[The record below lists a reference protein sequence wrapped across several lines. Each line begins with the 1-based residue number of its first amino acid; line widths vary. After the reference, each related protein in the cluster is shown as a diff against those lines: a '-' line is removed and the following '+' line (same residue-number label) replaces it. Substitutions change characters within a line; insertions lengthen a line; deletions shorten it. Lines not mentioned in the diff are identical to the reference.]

1 MHPWQYARGRPAIM
15 NMNRKILLAAILLL
29 LSASFAKVSG
39 QNKIEGIVLSKQ
51 TGEPLEMVNVFEDG
65 KEGRTLYVT
74 SEDGKF
80 HIESGKKNS
89 LRLGFRRIGY
99 FNNYE
104 ECKAGATLVT
114 VRLSEEL
121 NTSEEIIVT
130 GESRAHTD
138 LLNTFHITS
147 GLNSVDE
154 LISRASGVALMRRGN
169 FGSEPVIRGL
179 NSDRMSVRLDGM
191 KIQPACTDKMD
202 PVTSYAETGNL
213 ESISLSKGAFGDDGC
228 FSSCSGIDM
237 KLKDAGTADRFSATG
252 SINGGFLSVSKGIRL
267 EGKAELKSE
276 SFGNFTNVTYRSNQD
291 YKDGRGDE
299 IFYSGFNKINISN
312 SSTYKTGVSSSLKAD
327 ILYDY
332 AWDIGYP
339 ALTMDVKDAEAIIA
353 GVQYNTLFRNSF
365 AKELESKIYYNKI
378 THIMDDSQRDN
389 RIKMDM
395 PGWTNTSG
403 AYVRSALQLG
413 SADIEAKAEG
423 IVSNANAEMTMYI
436 PGQGFPMY
444 MVTWP
449 DVRKKEL
456 SLSLSAKQSIGSG
469 LMASVRAWGGPVNS
483 DVRSEIGLSELRIF
497 YPGFGGTDSRFAG
510 GIYAGAE
517 AEIAKNII
525 TSLNLSYSVRDFTVS
540 EQYAFYIYNRFDS
553 YDYVGN
559 PYLDPERSAQLELG
573 VTLNTGNVAV
583 KTSFFGYYIEDYIVG
598 VVDSSLSPMTENSN
612 GVKFYENITGA
623 RILGFEQ
630 TADFVVSDKIQIA
643 NTIQYTYGTDDS
655 GGFLP
660 QMPPLMGMLS
670 ARYKTGIFT
679 FQGEGVWAA
688 AQNNVNADYGET
700 RTPSYA
706 VFNLRASADM
716 LTGLSLDA
724 GVENIFDVYYY
735 EHLDWLKTPRPGI
748 NVYLSFR
755 TRF

>member
-1 MHPWQYARGRPAIM
+1 MPAVI
-15 NMNRKILLAAILLL
+15 NMKKIILPVVILLL
-29 LSASFAKVSG
+29 LSASVSEVCG
-39 QNKIEGIVLSKQ
+39 QNRIEGIVLSKQ
-51 TGEPLEMVNVFEDG
+51 TGEPLDMVNVFEEG
-65 KEGRTLYVT
+65 KEGRALFVT
-74 SEDGKF
+74 SDDGKF
-80 HIESGKKNS
+80 SIDAGKRS
-89 LRLGFRRIGY
+89 SVRLGFRRVGY
-99 FNNYE
+99 FREYE
-104 ECKAGATLVT
+104 VCKTGEGPVT

-130 GESRAHTD
+130 GDFRAQTD

-169 FGSEPVIRGL
+169 FGSEPIIRGL

-228 FSSCSGIDM
+228 FNSCSGIDM
-237 KLKDAGTADRFSATG
+237 KLKDARTADKFSATG
-252 SINGGFLSVSKGIRL
+252 GINGGFLSVSKGIRL
-267 EGKAELKSE
+267 EGKADLKSE

-299 IFYSGFNKINISN
+299 IFYSGFNKLNISN
-312 SSTYKTGVSSSLKAD
+312 SSTYKTGMNSSLKAD
-327 ILYDY
+327 LLYDY

-339 ALTMDVKDAEAIIA
+339 ALTMDVKDAEAFIA
-353 GVQYNTLFRNSF
+353 GLQFNTQFNGSV
-365 AKELESKIYYNKI
+365 AKDLESKIYYNKI

-395 PGWTNTSG
+395 PGWTNTAG
-403 AYVRSALQLG
+403 AYVSSELQLG

-456 SLSLSAKQSIGSG
+456 SLSMSAKQSIGSG

-483 DVRSEIGLSELRIF
+483 DVRSEVGLSELRIF
-497 YPGFGGTDSRFAG
+497 YPDFEGTDSRFAG
-510 GIYAGAE
+510 GVYAGAE
-517 AEIAKNII
+517 ALIAENLV
-525 TSLNLSYSVRDFTVS
+525 TSLNLSYSVRDLTVS
-540 EQYAFYIYNRFDS
+540 EQYAFYIFNRFDS

-573 VTLNTGNVAV
+573 ITLNTGNFAA
-583 KTSFFGYYIEDYIVG
+583 KTSFFGHYIGDYIVG
-598 VVDSSLSPMTENSN
+598 VVDSMLSPMTENSN
-612 GVKFYENITGA
+612 GVKFYENIPGA
-623 RILGFEQ
+623 TILGFEQ
-630 TADFVVSDKIQIA
+630 TADFVVSEKLQIA
-643 NTIQYTYGTDDS
+643 NTVQYTYGTDND
-655 GGFLP
+655 GGYLP
-660 QMPPLMGMLS
+660 QMPPLMGTLS
-670 ARYKTGIFT
+670 ARYKAGIFT
-679 FQGEGVWAA
+679 LQGEGVWAA
-688 AQNNVNADYGET
+688 AQNNINADYGET

-716 LTGLSLDA
+716 LTGLSVDA